1 MVRILVAFFL
11 FAAAV
16 HFAAA
21 APAVSSAIVVQDH
34 ATLRAS
40 PRDGAQQL
48 AVLWQ
53 GDVVEVR
60 GERLDYLQVW
70 DHRRERGG
78 FVRASQ
84 VRRTTLTAAE
94 APELLA

>member
-34 ATLRAS
+34 ATLRAA
-40 PRDGAQQL
+40 PRDGAQQQ

-53 GDVVEVR
+53 GDVVEVVGPDGVVFAR
-60 GERLDYLQVW
+60 NADLSRFIL
-70 DHRRERGG
+70 
-78 FVRASQ
+78 
-84 VRRTTLTAAE
+84 
-94 APELLA
+94 